1 MQQFLFMILLGCKP
15 KGRNT
20 EQHDIFFGVGSTLKD
35 LIPAINAFWPE
46 ANGKIHID
54 AWRKVTAVDNN
65 RVRLC
70 QRDFGLD
77 NRASQALNKLFFIN
91 LGGYKK
97 DQFDEF
103 HYKMLVVA
111 KNKSEAIDKAKETSF
126 YKHVGYSGAPSHV
139 DDKYGIDV
147 DDAYDIEDLLSEEIK
162 NDYKLVIND
171 NVHADPDEI
180 HLGYLALSNIKS

>member
-1 MQQFLFMILLGCKP
+1 MLLLGCKP

-35 LIPAINAFWPE
+35 LIPSISAFWPE

-70 QRDFGLD
+70 KRDFGLD